1 METSEVM
8 DMEDTVMDL
17 VTDIEDG
24 KYYSFK
30 DLFLFYLIIVM
41 NKFLSK

>member
-8 DMEDTVMDL
+8 DMEDMVMDM

-24 KYYSFK
+24 KHYSFK
-30 DLFLFYLIIVM
+30 DLFLFCLIIMM
-41 NKFLSK
+41 NKFLFK